1 MEDDTSC
8 PLGLREPLVMV
19 LCCAC
24 NVRTEFSVL
33 GWSKHAATLPF
44 SSCGFL
50 LKKLKFDPGEAK
62 EVSFC

>member
-19 LCCAC
+19 LSCAC

-50 LKKLKFDPGEAK
+50 LKKT
-62 EVSFC
+62 EV